1 METDYTLDTVGKF
14 CPVPVIETSNKIKE
28 MNRDETL
35 TVISD
40 DDGFKPD
47 ISNWCSMTDN
57 EYLGDSEIDGI
68 FTVYIRKT
76 ST

>member
-14 CPVPVIETSNKIKE
+14 CPVPVIEAAHKIKE

-47 ISNWCSMTDN
+47 ISNWCSMTGN
-57 EYLGDSEIDGI
+57 EYLGDSESDGV
-68 FTVYIRKT
+68 FKVFIRKT
-76 ST
+76 CE

>member
-28 MNRDETL
+28 MNIDETL
-35 TVISD
+35 AVISD

-47 ISNWCSMTDN
+47 ISNWCSMTGN
-57 EYLGDSEIDGI
+57 EYLGDSETDGV